1 MKKKINSF
9 LSIILPNKKVNIFA
23 ILIILLG
30 IISGSIFLIILSKN
44 DKELVM
50 NKITSFMTNIN
61 ENKINNLE
69 AFKNAMIE
77 NSIFIV
83 IMWVLGA
90 SIIGIIVNIFL
101 TYIRGFIVGFSVSSF
116 ILTFK
121 YKGIISTLIY
131 VFPTT
136 IINLLITILISVYS
150 FSFTIILY
158 KSIFYKTNNF
168 MIKGYIKKYIYIL
181 LISLGLSFIS
191 SLSEAF
197 LLPSMMKVVIKLF
210 I

>member
-9 LSIILPNKKVNIFA
+9 FSIILPNKKVNIFA

-30 IISGSIFLIILSKN
+30 IISGSIFLIILSKS
-44 DKELVM
+44 DKELVI

-90 SIIGIIVNIFL
+90 SIIGIIVNVFL
-101 TYIRGFIVGFSVSSF
+101 TYIKGFIVGFSVSSF

-121 YKGIISTLIY
+121 YKGIISSLIY

-158 KSIFYKTNNF
+158 RSIFNKTNNF

-197 LLPSMMKVVIKLF
+197 LLPSMMKLVIKLF

>member
-158 KSIFYKTNNF
+158 KSIFYKTSNF

>member
-1 MKKKINSF
+1 MKKKINNF
-9 LSIILPNKKVNIFA
+9 LSIILPNKKVNIFT
-23 ILIILLG
+23 ILIITLG
-30 IISGSIFLIILSKN
+30 IISGSIFLIILNNS
-44 DKELVM
+44 DKELIIS
-50 NKITSFMTNIN
+50 KITSFMSNIN
-61 ENKINNLE
+61 LNKINNLE
-69 AFKNAMIE
+69 AFKNAIIE
-77 NSIFIV
+77 NSIFIL

-90 SIIGIIVNIFL
+90 SIIGIIINIFL
-101 TYIRGFIVGFSVSSF
+101 TYMRGFIVGFSVSSF

-121 YKGIISTLIY
+121 YKGIISSLIY

-158 KSIFYKTNNF
+158 KSIFNKTNNL

-181 LISLGLSFIS
+181 LISLGLAFIS

-197 LLPSMMKVVIKLF
+197 LLPSMMKLVIKLF

>member
-9 LSIILPNKKVNIFA
+9 FSIILPNKKVNIFA

-30 IISGSIFLIILSKN
+30 IISGSIFLIILSKS

-50 NKITSFMTNIN
+50 NKITSFMININ

-77 NSIFIV
+77 NSIFII

-90 SIIGIIVNIFL
+90 SIIGIIINVFL
-101 TYIRGFIVGFSVSSF
+101 TYIKGFIVGFSVSSF
-116 ILTFK
+116 ILTFN
-121 YKGIISTLIY
+121 YKGIISSLIY

-158 KSIFYKTNNF
+158 KSIFNKTNNF

-181 LISLGLSFIS
+181 LISIGLSFIS

-197 LLPSMMKVVIKLF
+197 LLPSMMKLVIKLF